1 MRYIV
6 GKINRTMFS
15 RISHEITTEDVIITE
30 ERIEHCNKHQN
41 AYNQYGIHIG
51 AVLCDPDFI
60 FLDSHPNTAV
70 LVREIQTD
78 GINLQIVLR
87 LHVLTDVPGY
97 ANSIISLWNIS
108 EKRKENYRKNKIV
121 IYKRGDL

>member
-1 MRYIV
+1 MD
-6 GKINRTMFS
+6 T
-15 RISHEITTEDVIITE
+15 
-30 ERIEHCNKHQN
+30 
-41 AYNQYGIHIG
+41 
-51 AVLCDPDFI
+51 VLRDPDFI

-70 LVREIQTD
+70 LVREIQAD

-87 LHVLTDVPGY
+87 LHVLTDTPGY

>member
-1 MRYIV
+1 MRYLV
-6 GKINRTMFS
+6 GQINRTMFR
-15 RISHEITTEDVIITE
+15 RISREITTEDVIITE

-41 AYNQYGIHIG
+41 AYIRYGIHMDT
-51 AVLCDPDFI
+51 VLRDPEFI

-70 LVREIQTD
+70 LVREIQAD

-87 LHVLTDVPGY
+87 LHVLTDTPGY